1 LLAYAGF
8 WLGMP
13 SRTETSENILQQALP
28 LGTLLLAWEL
38 VARTGLVNAYVFPP
52 VSAIVMQ
59 WVSLVE
65 SGSIFAPLGA
75 TLWRALAGLG
85 AAIIIGA
92 PLGILMGRTR
102 WAQWLLEPLFSFFFP
117 LPKIALIPL
126 YVHLFGLFSFSKVM
140 LIFTDCIFPIAIFT
154 YHGARGVSPI
164 YLWSA
169 QARGTSHLRMFWR
182 VVFPLSLASLYDGI
196 QVAVVVAVLVAV
208 VSEMISGGGGLGYAM
223 MLAFRYG
230 DVRSAFAFLVTI
242 SLVGFFLY
250 KVVQLLRERLL
261 FWHVTET

>member
-1 LLAYAGF
+1 
-8 WLGMP
+8 MP
-13 SRTETSENILQQALP
+13 SHTETGRNLAQQALP
-28 LGTLLLAWEL
+28 FGVLLLAWEL

-52 VSAIVMQ
+52 VTAIVAQ
-59 WVSLVE
+59 WIALFVN
-65 SGSIFAPLGA
+65 GSIFAPLGA
-75 TLWRALAGLG
+75 TLWRTLAGLVV
-85 AAIIIGA
+85 AIIIGT

-102 WAQWLLEPLFSFFFP
+102 WAQWLFEPLFSFFFP

-140 LIFTDCIFPIAIFT
+140 LIFTDCVFPIVIFT

-169 QARGTSHLRMFWR
+169 KSRGTSSLRMFWR

-208 VSEMISGGGGLGYAM
+208 VSEMVSGGGGLGHAM

-250 KVVQLLRERLL
+250 KIVQLLRERLL

>member
-1 LLAYAGF
+1 
-8 WLGMP
+8 MP
-13 SRTETSENILQQALP
+13 SRTETITAFLQRALP
-28 LGTLLLAWEL
+28 LSALLLAWEL

-52 VSAIVMQ
+52 ISAIVMR
-59 WVSLVE
+59 WISLFAD
-65 SGSIFAPLGA
+65 GSVYAPLGA

-85 AAIIIGA
+85 AAVAVGA
-92 PLGILMGRTR
+92 PLGLLMGRTR
-102 WAQWLLEPLFSFFFP
+102 WAQWFFEPLFSFFFP

-140 LIFTDCIFPIAIFT
+140 LIFTDCLFPIAVFT

-169 QARGTSHLRMFWR
+169 QARGTGRVRMFWR
-182 VVFPLSLASLYDGI
+182 VVLPLSLASLYDGI

-208 VSEMISGGGGLGYAM
+208 VSEMVAGGGGLGHAM
-223 MLAFRYG
+223 MLSFRYG
-230 DVRSAFAFLVTI
+230 DVRTAFAFLVTI
-242 SLVGFFLY
+242 SLVGFVLY
-250 KVVQLLRERLL
+250 KAAQILRDRLL